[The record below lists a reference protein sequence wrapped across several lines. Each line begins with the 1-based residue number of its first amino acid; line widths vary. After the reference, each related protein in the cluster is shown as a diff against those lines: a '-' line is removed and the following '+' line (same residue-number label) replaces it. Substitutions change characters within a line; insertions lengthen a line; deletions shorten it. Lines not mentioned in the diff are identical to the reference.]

1 MNYKLNKD
9 TSSIAERICKINGID
24 ESILDISDLKIDY
37 DLVAVDK
44 DGNEVIF
51 PATIEDVDVKKIQF
65 VDLDNIGKDKKKVSI
80 NVSELLK

>member
-1 MNYKLNKD
+1 MKKMMVILMW
-9 TSSIAERICKINGID
+9 TGTMLAGCGSSDPD
-24 ESILDISDLKIDY
+24 ELLKIDY

-44 DGNEVIF
+44 DGNEVIL